1 MSFRKYTGSD
11 KYHFRYYKK
20 TVFHPFLVI
29 VVVVVDKKKGQY
41 LVSGFSLTS
50 SEKAVNKKPGRY
62 IKFDSNPSGDTEEK
76 CYLCKTL
83 IKSKK
88 SYLFTRPLW
97 TWHLSKEDEKKVDE
111 LLAKMQK
118 ENNL

>member
-29 VVVVVDKKKGQY
+29 IVVEVDKKKGKY

-62 IKFDSNPSGDTEEK
+62 IKFNSNPSGDIEEK
-76 CYLCKTL
+76 CYLCKTP
-83 IKSKK
+83 IKNKK

-97 TWHLSKEDEKKVDE
+97 NWHLSKEDEKKVDE

-118 ENNL
+118 ENNQ